1 MTTLMNIGQAAA
13 AAGVSPKMIRH
24 YELIGL
30 LPEADR
36 NESGYRLYSEREVSV
51 LRFIGRSRHLG
62 FSIPQIAELIGL
74 WSDSARSSREVKTV
88 AERHLASLEEKRR
101 EIEQMMAGLSEL
113 VRACPGDDRPHCA
126 ILDTL
131 SQHSL
136 DKHQPRHK
144 PQLKKGNA
152 KDGEQAAA
160 GTGHIDLM
168 AWMRGV
174 QVHHGAH

>member
-1 MTTLMNIGQAAA
+1 MSTHMNIGQAAT

-62 FSIPQIAELIGL
+62 FSIAQIAELIGL
-74 WSDSARSSREVKTV
+74 WSDSKRSSREVKTV

-113 VRACPGDDRPHCA
+113 VRACPGDDQPHCA

-131 SQHSL
+131 SLHSL
-136 DKHQPRHK
+136 DKHQPRHR
-144 PQLKKGNA
+144 PQLKKGGT
-152 KDGEQAAA
+152 KGGEQVAA
-160 GTGHIDLM
+160 GSGHIDLM

-174 QVHHGAH
+174 KVHHGAH